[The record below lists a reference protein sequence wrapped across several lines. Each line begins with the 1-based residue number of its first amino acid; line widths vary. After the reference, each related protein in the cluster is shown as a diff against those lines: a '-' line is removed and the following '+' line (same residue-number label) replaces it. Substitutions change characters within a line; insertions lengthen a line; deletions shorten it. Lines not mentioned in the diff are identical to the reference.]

1 MFSLR
6 DKKNLTVHGVLL
18 LALVAACTVSLFAGA
33 VPLPANDVWHS
44 GIFRLRLARTALGVV
59 AGAGLS
65 TAGVIFQAILR
76 NPLAEPYVLG
86 VSSGAGL
93 GAALA
98 IVLGLSAAGA
108 WTLPAT
114 AFAGALGTILLVY
127 ALARTPSGTAPV
139 QTLLLSGVVVSAVLG
154 SILMFVVS
162 VTPSEKLHSVVWW
175 LLGNLQIFDWGLLR
189 IVSAVVAAGLAVSVF
204 FARDLNLMALGE
216 EPAAHLGLDVEW
228 TKMLFFLLASLMT
241 GATVAA
247 CGLIGFVGLI
257 VPHTVRLVAG
267 PDHRRL
273 VTASALAGAAFL
285 VLADSVARTII
296 APTGSTDRRHHC
308 NARRPVLSGVAKKA
322 KGFLLGLICSLFRT
336 SAPAMLEDSCLQNVA
351 VNVTAGEFIG
361 LIGPNGS
368 GKTTLLRVISGVL
381 PARQGEVWLAGR
393 KLQRWAD
400 AT

>member
-1 MFSLR
+1 MSNPYGKKSLA
-6 DKKNLTVHGVLL
+6 VHGVLL
-18 LALVAACTVSLFAGA
+18 LALVAACLVSLFAGA

-65 TAGVIFQAILR
+65 VAGVIFQAILR

-108 WTLPAT
+108 WMLPAT

-127 ALARTPSGTAPV
+127 ALARTSTGTTPV

-162 VTPSEKLHSVVWW
+162 VAPSEKLHGIVWW
-175 LLGNLQIFDWGLLR
+175 LLGNLQVFDWGLLR
-189 IVSAVVAAGLAVSVF
+189 IVSAVVAAGLAVSVL

-228 TKMLFFLLASLMT
+228 TKKLFFLLASLMT

-296 APTGSTDRRHHC
+296 APREV
-308 NARRPVLSGVAKKA
+308 PIGVITAIL
-322 KGFLLGLICSLFRT
+322 GGPFFLGL
-336 SAPAMLEDSCLQNVA
+336 
-351 VNVTAGEFIG
+351 
-361 LIGPNGS
+361 
-368 GKTTLLRVISGVL
+368 LRK
-381 PARQGEVWLAGR
+381 R
-393 KLQRWAD
+393 KASYWD
-400 AT
+400 

>member
-1 MFSLR
+1 MSNPYGKKSLA
-6 DKKNLTVHGVLL
+6 VHGVLL
-18 LALVAACTVSLFAGA
+18 LALVAACLVSLFAGV

-65 TAGVIFQAILR
+65 VAGVIFQAILR

-108 WTLPAT
+108 WMLPAT

-127 ALARTPSGTAPV
+127 ALARTSTGTTPV

-162 VTPSEKLHSVVWW
+162 VAPSEKLHGIVWW
-175 LLGNLQIFDWGLLR
+175 LLGNLQVFDWGLLR
-189 IVSAVVAAGLAVSVF
+189 IVSAVVAAGLAVSVL

-228 TKMLFFLLASLMT
+228 TKKLFFLLASLMT

-273 VTASALAGAAFL
+273 VAASALAGAAFL

-296 APTGSTDRRHHC
+296 APREV
-308 NARRPVLSGVAKKA
+308 PIGVITAIL
-322 KGFLLGLICSLFRT
+322 GGPFFLGL
-336 SAPAMLEDSCLQNVA
+336 
-351 VNVTAGEFIG
+351 
-361 LIGPNGS
+361 
-368 GKTTLLRVISGVL
+368 LRK
-381 PARQGEVWLAGR
+381 R
-393 KLQRWAD
+393 KASYWD
-400 AT
+400 